1 MKRIFLFSALLC
13 IFTLGSTNHLSA
25 QGKYGHVNSSELLTS
40 MPGIDSVSIKLQAF
54 QSELQGLYEDYMAE
68 YQAKVTK
75 FDKEAGT
82 MSSSVRQIREKEI
95 QDLQNRIQEFQYSVQ
110 EDLES
115 KQFELVK
122 PFQDKIQNAIKEVAK
137 ENNYTYVFDTQVLLY
152 SDGGVDITPLVK
164 KKLGINK

>member
-1 MKRIFLFSALLC
+1 MKKIFLFSALVC
-13 IFTLGSTNHLSA
+13 FFTMGTMSLSA

-54 QSELQGLYEDYMAE
+54 QSELQGLYEDYVADF
-68 YQAKVTK
+68 QAKKAK
-75 FDKEAGT
+75 FDKDAGT
-82 MSSSVRQIREKEI
+82 MSSSVRQIREKELI
-95 QDLQNRIQEFQYSVQ
+95 DLQSRIQEFEYGVQ
-110 EDLES
+110 EDLET

-137 ENNYTYVFDTQVLLY
+137 ENSYTYIFDTQVLLY
-152 SDGGVDITPLVK
+152 SEGGVDVTPLIK